1 MPRLPNPRSI
11 SSDPASVTHPYGP
24 ILDLAITQNCFTS
37 KTTNSATEMRSI
49 LIITLLSC
57 FRAAYEA
64 KIFSK
69 WVCMAQY
76 ESHFNTQA
84 INRKNADGNI
94 AYGLF
99 QLNSQWWC
107 QSATSPQQTPAAQ
120 QFLDDNIDDDIRC
133 AERVARDPK
142 RMFAWRAWIKH
153 CKGRDLSKYLA
164 DCNL

>member
-1 MPRLPNPRSI
+1 
-11 SSDPASVTHPYGP
+11 
-24 ILDLAITQNCFTS
+24 
-37 KTTNSATEMRSI
+37 
-49 LIITLLSC
+49 
-57 FRAAYEA
+57 
-64 KIFSK
+64 
-69 WVCMAQY
+69 MAQY

-107 QSATSPQQTPAAQ
+107 TNSSQPSANACSPTCSK
-120 QFLDDNIDDDIRC
+120 FLDDNIDDDIRC
-133 AERVARDPK
+133 AKRVVRDPK